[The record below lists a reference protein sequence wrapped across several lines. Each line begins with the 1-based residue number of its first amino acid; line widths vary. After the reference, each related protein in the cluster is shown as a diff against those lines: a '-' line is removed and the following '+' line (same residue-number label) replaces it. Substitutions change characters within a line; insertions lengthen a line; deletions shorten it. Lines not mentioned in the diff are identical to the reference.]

1 MKRAVYQLVH
11 YGLLV
16 AVTVVAGAVM
26 WWVSRSNNGAE
37 TVLGEQAK
45 SPLPVAAEP
54 KALVAVEPL
63 RPKMCELTAT
73 FSGKIRPWETYS
85 LGFEVAG
92 RVVAL
97 GTNEDGQPLD
107 DGMAVTAG
115 QMLARLDDRAFLAR
129 RSETAAQLEE
139 ATSNLQRGRQLRQQ
153 SPGALT
159 DTEFQELLTA
169 AALAKAQHEIALK
182 DLDDAVLTTP
192 VDATISRRLVNVGES
207 VSPGTIA
214 FELVE
219 NDDVLLVVDVP
230 ESRVRELEM
239 RKRVIERGQQQTNGG
254 AAEGDRVFRAHVTL
268 EGRDRFG
275 RKWPPVDGEVYR
287 IAQVADPRTG
297 LFEVEVRV
305 PNKEG
310 LMRPGMV
317 GTARIVTDRIRAYSI
332 PESAVLFRN
341 RSAYVFTIDEHDVPM
356 QMMFWQ
362 LGGTQVAQARRVE
375 LAEWLDQG
383 NVIIV
388 PADTVQL
395 DSVVVRGQQRLAGGQ
410 WVRIVDEQGAP
421 VMARGDAAVGA
432 RPVSEVGQS
441 K

>member
-1 MKRAVYQLVH
+1 MKRAVYKLLH
-11 YGLLV
+11 YGLLI

-26 WWVSRSNNGAE
+26 WLVSHKHNGVEEA
-37 TVLGEQAK
+37 LGVAAK
-45 SPLPVAAEP
+45 SPLPVVAEP

-63 RPKMCELTAT
+63 RPEMCELTAT
-73 FSGKIRPWETYS
+73 FAGKIRPWETYS

-92 RVVAL
+92 RVAAL
-97 GTNEDGQPLD
+97 GTNDEGQSLD
-107 DGMAVTAG
+107 DGMQVAAG

-139 ATSNLQRGRQLRQQ
+139 ANSNLRRGRQLRQQ

-169 AALAKAQHEIALK
+169 AALAKAQQEIAEK
-182 DLDDAVLTTP
+182 DLDDAVLTAP

-207 VSPGTIA
+207 VSPGTVA
-214 FELVE
+214 LELVE

-239 RKRVIERGQQQTNGG
+239 RKRVVAHSGQQADG
-254 AAEGDRVFRAHVTL
+254 AAAAADRVFRAHVTL
-268 EGRDRFG
+268 EGRDGFG
-275 RKWPPVDGEVYR
+275 RKWPSVDGEVYR

-297 LFEVEVRV
+297 LFEVEIRV

-310 LMRPGMV
+310 LMRSGMV
-317 GTARIVTDRIRAYSI
+317 GTARIVTDRIWAYRI
-332 PESAVLFRN
+332 PESAVLFRD
-341 RSAYVFTIDEHDVPM
+341 RRAYVFTIDERPVPM

-362 LGGTQVAQARRVE
+362 LGTTEVAQARRVE
-375 LAEWLDQG
+375 LGEWIDQG
-383 NVIIV
+383 DAIIV
-388 PADTVQL
+388 PAGTVEL
-395 DSVVVRGQQRLAGGQ
+395 DSVVVRGQQRLADEQ
-410 WVRIVDEQGAP
+410 WVRIVDEDGVP
-421 VMARGDAAVGA
+421 VVARGDAAVGA